1 MQESLVQLDSNLA
14 ESQRAYYRKT
24 AQLYDQMHV
33 SQADEHTF
41 ALQWLTGLV
50 RLYEF
55 RRVLDVGCGTG
66 RVGLWL
72 AQHAPDVEVFGLEPV
87 PEMIAEAIRKGHRHD
102 RLVEGSALDIP
113 YPDDSFDLVCAFG
126 MLHHVRDDMR
136 AVREMS
142 RVAGKAVFISDSNNF
157 GHGSP
162 VARLVKQL
170 IHRLGFW
177 PLADFLKTRGKGYV
191 ESEGDGIAYSYS
203 AFDSLSLLRSKF
215 PKSYFLNTAPAGP
228 NLYRTAP
235 SVAMFLTKT

>member
-1 MQESLVQLDSNLA
+1 MQESLVRLDPDMS

-41 ALQWLTGLV
+41 ALQWLTGLI
-50 RLYEF
+50 RFYGF

-87 PEMIAEAIRKGHRHD
+87 PEMIAEAIRKGHRPD

-113 YPDDSFDLVCAFG
+113 YPDNSFDLVCEFG
-126 MLHHVRDDMR
+126 VLHHVQDDMR
-136 AVREMS
+136 AVREMA
-142 RVAGKAVFISDSNNF
+142 RVAGNAVFISDSNNF
-157 GHGSP
+157 GHGGP
-162 VARLVKQL
+162 LARRVKQA
-170 IHRLGFW
+170 IHRIGLW
-177 PLADFLKTRGKGYV
+177 PLADFIKTSGKGYV
-191 ESEGDGIAYSYS
+191 QSEGDGIAYSYS
-203 AFDSLSLLRSKF
+203 VFDSLPLLRSKF

-228 NLYRTAP
+228 DLYRTAP
-235 SVAMFLTKT
+235 SVAMLLTNA